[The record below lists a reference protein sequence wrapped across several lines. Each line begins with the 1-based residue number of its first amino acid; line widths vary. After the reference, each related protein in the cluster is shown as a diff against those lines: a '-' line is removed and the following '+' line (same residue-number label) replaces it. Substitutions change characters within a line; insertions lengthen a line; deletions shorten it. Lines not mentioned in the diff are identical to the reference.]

1 MRYTYR
7 TYFYLEEDTANCTA
21 EIPALSLNIPIQSE
35 GLTRAQI
42 EAKARDE
49 LATTLYI
56 LEMDGEKL
64 PQDHSLDEDMPGF
77 DWCTDLTVD
86 TSEAKGRIVSVKRID
101 IS

>member
-7 TYFYLEEDTANCTA
+7 TYFYLEDDTGNCNA
-21 EIPALSLNIPIQSE
+21 EIPALSLTIPIQSE

-42 EAKARDE
+42 EAKAREE

-64 PQDHSLDEDMPGF
+64 PQDNAQDNDMPGF
-77 DWCTDLTVD
+77 DWCTNLTVD
-86 TSEAKGRIVSVKRID
+86 TSEVKGHIVSVKRLD